1 MAKVTS
7 LKRLQINK
15 ANTIMV
21 AAVATAAFVSVFSLV
36 AARALWSTRGYQQRV
51 INEKEATVAQLE
63 ANIAAV
69 DDLVVA
75 YKTFVDAPKNMMGG
89 SSTGNGPR
97 DGDNAKITL
106 DSLPSKYDFP
116 ALATSLEKIMQ
127 DRKYTISAISG
138 VDDEIAQSTVVA
150 TSAQPVEMLF
160 DMSGTN
166 DFSAATSLL
175 ATLERSIRPITVT
188 KVGLSGSDGKLG
200 VTVSAK
206 SYYQPEKPL
215 NVNKKVVK

>member
-7 LKRLQINK
+7 FKRLQISK
-15 ANTIMV
+15 ANTVMV
-21 AAVATAAFVSVFSLV
+21 ATIAGAAFITVFSLV

-69 DDLVVA
+69 DDLVVS
-75 YKTFVDAPKNMMGG
+75 YKTFVEAPKNMMGG
-89 SSTGNGPR
+89 SSTGSGPR

-116 ALATSLEKIMQ
+116 ALATSLQKILE
-127 DRKYTISAISG
+127 DRNYKVDNISG
-138 VDDEIAQSTVVA
+138 IDDEIAQSTEVA
-150 TSAQPVEMLF
+150 SSAQPVEMLF
-160 DMSGTN
+160 EMGGTN
-166 DFSAATSLL
+166 DFSAASGLL
-175 ATLERSIRPITVT
+175 TTLERSIRPITVL
-188 KVGLSGSDGKLG
+188 KVGLSGEDGNLS
-200 VTVSAK
+200 VAISAK